1 MVVLSRMSIHQTPG
15 GNSRVPDVFCYNPA
29 LFAKTLIRRNIVKR
43 LAYPLIL
50 FLLLLLAACG
60 PSNVQ
65 TEPTNTPSSSD
76 TLPEGDVMPRPTI
89 TATAGPSDSYP
100 APTPANTLPEGYA
113 VPEALPTNNPYPGLE
128 ASDTQSVM
136 MIAAG
141 IQCED
146 ALYPT
151 EEDAVAAL
159 EAAGIPVYESA
170 TFELPVTAVC
180 GSPTSTHYQVVI
192 DANNQAEAEQMGWE
206 FAE

>member
-1 MVVLSRMSIHQTPG
+1 M
-15 GNSRVPDVFCYNPA
+15 
-29 LFAKTLIRRNIVKR
+29 VKR
-43 LAYPLIL
+43 LTYPIIL
-50 FLLLLLAACG
+50 LLLLLAACG

-65 TEPTNTPSSSD
+65 PEPSATPSSPD
-76 TLPEGDVMPRPTI
+76 GDLPETDIMPRPTI
-89 TATAGPSDSYP
+89 TATAGPADSYP

-113 VPEALPTNNPYPGLE
+113 VPEALPPNNPYPGLE
-128 ASDTQSVM
+128 ASATQSVM

-141 IQCED
+141 VQCED

-151 EEDAVAAL
+151 EQDAVTAL